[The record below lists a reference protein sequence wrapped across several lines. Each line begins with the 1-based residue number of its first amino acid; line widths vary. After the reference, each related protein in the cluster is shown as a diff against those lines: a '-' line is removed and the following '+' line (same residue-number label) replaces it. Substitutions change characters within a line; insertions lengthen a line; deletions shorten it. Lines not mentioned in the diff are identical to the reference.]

1 MATARISTDKP
12 DLAPVLGDLG
22 ADADALTEELAS
34 ADEKLTGV
42 VETMNERGGNGFH
55 SDGVIL
61 ETELSGQALIKILVE
76 DAKGA
81 VSFSAELRPS
91 NFYGSEDH
99 PWQPGRPPMVMST
112 DAWDVGGEVAVRF
125 KTRVAGRPYTIQE
138 QVFEIAEKR
147 HETPKEA
154 VDAFAAVCAKLTDL
168 ALSRDP
174 TLQGWKP
181 EIPAAVGGPPI
192 Q

>member
-1 MATARISTDKP
+1 MAAARISTDKP
-12 DLAPVLGDLG
+12 DLTPVLGEL
-22 ADADALTEELAS
+22 DADAVSLADQLAA
-34 ADEKLTGV
+34 ADEQLSGIVDTL
-42 VETMNERGGNGFH
+42 NERGGNGFH
-55 SDGVIL
+55 TEGVVL
-61 ETELSGQALIKILVE
+61 ETELSGQALIKIIVE

-81 VSFSAELRPS
+81 VSFIAELRPE
-91 NFYGSEDH
+91 NFFGSEDH

-112 DAWDVGGEVAVRF
+112 DAWDVAGEVAVRF

-147 HETPKEA
+147 HETASDA
-154 VDAFAAVCAKLTDL
+154 VVAFAAVCAKLTDL

-174 TLQGWKP
+174 TLLGWKP

-192 Q
+192 A

>member
-1 MATARISTDKP
+1 
-12 DLAPVLGDLG
+12 
-22 ADADALTEELAS
+22 
-34 ADEKLTGV
+34 
-42 VETMNERGGNGFH
+42 MNERGGNGFH
-55 SDGVIL
+55 SDGVVI
-61 ETELSGQALIKILVE
+61 ETELSGQAMIKILVE

-81 VSFSAELRPS
+81 VTFSAELRPA

-112 DAWDVGGEVAVRF
+112 DSWDVGGEVAVRF

-147 HETPKEA
+147 HETATDAVEA
-154 VDAFAAVCAKLTDL
+154 FVAVCAKLTDL

>member
-1 MATARISTDKP
+1 MAVARISTDKP
-12 DLAPVLGDLG
+12 DLSPVLGDLG
-22 ADADALTEELAS
+22 GDAEPLAEQLAAADAQLS
-34 ADEKLTGV
+34 GI
-42 VETMNERGGNGFH
+42 VEPLNERGGNGFH
-55 SDGVIL
+55 SDGVVL

-81 VSFSAELRPS
+81 VSFSAELRPA

-147 HETPKEA
+147 HEAAKDA
-154 VDAFAAVCAKLTDL
+154 VAAFAAVCAKLTDL

-192 Q
+192 A